1 MVSSRFQGYC
11 CESGIALFAWRVT
24 WNYAYS
30 PFKLEIRVPLKII
43 YFRVI
48 ETITLL
54 TTRLLDLVVAE
65 EEVVVGAE
73 DTNEKLRQP
82 ILVSVISLFY
92 KF

>member
-11 CESGIALFAWRVT
+11 CESGIALCAMRVA

-30 PFKLEIRVPLKII
+30 PSKLEIGVPLKII

-65 EEVVVGAE
+65 EEEVEAE